1 MASGK
6 LHAAKAGEFLNRLPS
21 LPIRAAALAQ
31 REGAAFV
38 TGDRELKA
46 MSEVAKVIKLFGPKV
61 PRSFASELP
70 KLADS
75 PRDC

>member
-1 MASGK
+1 MASRK

-38 TGDRELKA
+38 TGDREL
-46 MSEVAKVIKLFGPKV
+46 
-61 PRSFASELP
+61 
-70 KLADS
+70 
-75 PRDC
+75 